1 MPNPIRRTL
10 HLRCGRTE
18 AAFGGAP
25 GDKVGV
31 VTILLT
37 GDSITDCGRDR
48 DDVSSLGNGYA
59 ALVASALPDEQVIN
73 TGIGGNRV
81 KDLQARWEA
90 DVLAHDP
97 AVLSIMI
104 GINDTWRRYDSGD
117 PTSAENY
124 ESGYRDILT
133 RSRSAGIE
141 QIVLIEP
148 FLLPVREEQWSW
160 REDLDPK
167 IQVVRRL
174 AAEFGTDYLAT
185 DGPLAEVGARTGAEA
200 LAHDGVHLTEA
211 GHRFLADRWL
221 ELYQA

>member
-1 MPNPIRRTL
+1 M
-10 HLRCGRTE
+10 
-18 AAFGGAP
+18 
-25 GDKVGV
+25 
-31 VTILLT
+31 TILLT

-48 DDVSSLGNGYA
+48 DDVSSLGSGYA
-59 ALVASALPDEQVIN
+59 ALVAAGLPDEQVIN

-81 KDLQARWEA
+81 KDLQDRWEA

-104 GINDTWRRYDSGD
+104 GINDTWRRYDSDD
-117 PTSAENY
+117 PTSAEVY

-133 RSRSAGIE
+133 RSRAAGIE
-141 QIVLIEP
+141 RIVLVEP
-148 FLLPVREEQWSW
+148 FLLPVHEGQWSW

-221 ELYQA
+221 ELHQA

>member
-1 MPNPIRRTL
+1 MGRLTL
-10 HLRCGRTE
+10 SIGSWT
-18 AAFGGAP
+18 
-25 GDKVGV
+25 

-48 DDVSSLGNGYA
+48 DDLTHLGGGYA
-59 ALVASALPDEQVIN
+59 ALVAEALEEQVLN

-81 KDLQARWEA
+81 RDLQARWTD
-90 DVLAHDP
+90 DVLAHSP

-104 GINDTWRRYDSGD
+104 GINETWRRYDSDD
-117 PTSAENY
+117 PTSAEDY
-124 ESGYRDILT
+124 EAGYRDILT
-133 RSRSAGIE
+133 RSRDAGIE
-141 QIVLIEP
+141 RIVLIEP
-148 FLLPVREEQWSW
+148 FLLPVTEAQWTW

-167 IQVVRRL
+167 IGVVRRL
-174 AAEFGTDYLAT
+174 AAEFSADYLAT
-185 DGPLAEVGARTGAEA
+185 DGPLAEVAARTGAEA

>member
-1 MPNPIRRTL
+1 M
-10 HLRCGRTE
+10 
-18 AAFGGAP
+18 
-25 GDKVGV
+25 
-31 VTILLT
+31 TILLT

-48 DDVSSLGNGYA
+48 DDIASLGSGYA
-59 ALVASALPDEQVIN
+59 ALVAAGLPEERVIN

-81 KDLQARWEA
+81 KDLQARWQA

-97 AVLSIMI
+97 VVLSIMI
-104 GINDTWRRYDSGD
+104 GINDTWRRYDSDD
-117 PTSAENY
+117 PTSAEVY

-133 RSRSAGIE
+133 RSREAGIE
-141 QIVLIEP
+141 RIVLVEP
-148 FLLPVREEQWSW
+148 FLLPVREDQWAW

-185 DGPLAEVGARTGAEA
+185 DGPLAEVAARTGAEA

-211 GHRFLADRWL
+211 GHRLLADRWL
-221 ELYQA
+221 ELHRA

>member
-1 MPNPIRRTL
+1 M
-10 HLRCGRTE
+10 
-18 AAFGGAP
+18 
-25 GDKVGV
+25 V
-31 VTILLT
+31 ILLT

-59 ALVASALPDEQVIN
+59 ALVAAGLPDEQVIN

-81 KDLQARWEA
+81 KDLQARWEE
-90 DVLAHDP
+90 DVLAHSP

-104 GINDTWRRYDSGD
+104 GINDTWRRYDSD
-117 PTSAENY
+117 DLTSTDVY

-133 RSRSAGIE
+133 RSRAAGIE
-141 QIVLIEP
+141 RIMLVEP

-174 AAEFGTDYLAT
+174 ATEFGTDYLAT
-185 DGPLAEVGARTGAEA
+185 DGPLAEVAARTGAEA